1 MQRNIKINGHEWTS
15 HSTWTDEDGYKEI
28 RSILQDP
35 KLKDSVKL
43 SIFESERGTE
53 VQIDMPEG
61 MFSESWLPIRL
72 PIFFEYV
79 IDDDYDAVLNE
90 LSAYKLRFITCELEP
105 VYNEEGELEDMQPE
119 CEPLIEEVDI
129 RTAMFRAGN
138 FQGWEPSCSNGVQS
152 NSDWVSSRDEDYR
165 TGGETEYSIHFS
177 LISNQLA
184 RVIGAFLTG
193 SPN

>member
-1 MQRNIKINGHEWTS
+1 MERAITVGNQAPVA
-15 HSTWTDEDGYKEI
+15 
-28 RSILQDP
+28 SILNNENHYRALITEIKTILHNPD
-35 KLKDSVKL
+35 LSDSVGF
-43 SIFESERGTE
+43 SIWESEAGTE
-53 VQIDMPEG
+53 VLIKFPNGIDNDSSSPT
-61 MFSESWLPIRL
+61 LL
-72 PIFFEYV
+72 EYV
-79 IDDDYDAVLNE
+79 FDEDYDTLLNE
-90 LSAYKLRFITCELEP
+90 LSEYKLRFITVELEP
-105 VYNEEGELEDMQPE
+105 VYNEDGELEDMQPE

-129 RTAMFRAGN
+129 STASFRAGN

-193 SPN
+193 GPN